1 VAVRPGVVL
10 SYDRNDVT
18 LTEMANAGFRLV
30 PAVNF
35 LTGDDTLKPG
45 ERAVI
50 TIEGSELVRGGGG
63 PRCMTLPLRRDDL

>member
-1 VAVRPGVVL
+1 MLFRSA
-10 SYDRNDVT
+10 T
-18 LTEMANAGFRLV
+18 LRELEHAGFKTI
-30 PAVNF
+30 PAVN
-35 LTGDDTLKPG
+35 LLAGTESLADG